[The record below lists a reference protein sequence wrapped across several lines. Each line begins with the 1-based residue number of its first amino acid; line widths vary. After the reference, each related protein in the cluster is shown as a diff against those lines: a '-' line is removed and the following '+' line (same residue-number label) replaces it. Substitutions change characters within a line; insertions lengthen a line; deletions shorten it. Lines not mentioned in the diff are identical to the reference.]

1 MSRKEETKDKGKPKA
16 RKQAVGFTRAG
27 KPKVK
32 LVGGMTVNR
41 ANPADVEPS
50 DLELGVFRFNHTQDN
65 EAMSATEDNAV
76 MKIMG
81 VRGTGKTLT
90 LTQLV
95 RRGAPLSVIKK
106 LETAY
111 GSSQSELSEYLSI
124 SLSTLNRR
132 KQKGE
137 KLTSDET
144 DKAVR
149 YARLYRLA
157 VDMMKGDS
165 DAALRW
171 LKSPKKVFAG
181 ETPMERA
188 TTEAGAS
195 EVEQII
201 GRIRHGV
208 FS

>member
-16 RKQAVGFTRAG
+16 KKQALGFTREG
-27 KPKVK
+27 KSKVK
-32 LVGGMTVNR
+32 LVGGMTVIR
-41 ANPADVEPS
+41 ADPADVEPS

-65 EAMSATEDNAV
+65 EAMPATEDNAV

-81 VRGTGKTLT
+81 VRGTGKT

-111 GSSQSELSEYLSI
+111 DSSQSELSEYLSI
-124 SLSTLNRR
+124 PLSTLNRR

-149 YARLYRLA
+149 YARLYRLG
-157 VDMMKGDS
+157 VDMMRGDS

-171 LKSPKKVFAG
+171 LKSPKKVFGG